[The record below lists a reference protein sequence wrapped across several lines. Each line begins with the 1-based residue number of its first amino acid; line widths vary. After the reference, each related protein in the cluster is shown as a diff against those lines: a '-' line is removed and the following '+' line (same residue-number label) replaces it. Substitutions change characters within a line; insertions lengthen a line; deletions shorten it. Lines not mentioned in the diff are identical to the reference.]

1 MSSGFIQKTSLWGSK
16 NSAKGKKGSM
26 FIVTIFT
33 FMIFAVLALSL
44 IFLTQVY
51 LKVSGYRKNSA
62 LLDYSSENGIKNGFH
77 YLIEAMSSAALP
89 LVISEE
95 RYGQLRESA
104 RNAEARILEEA
115 LGIRLP
121 VEILEDEEGMSWS
134 SRASGFLEK
143 ISEGENY
150 FSARFKLL
158 IDSEGKLKNF
168 LPKKASSFETRL
180 EILAGKIPLA
190 LIPLLISKNMAT
202 DEKKNFEANNN
213 IQLARIPNSFLYP
226 RANIVE
232 GGLIP
237 QDASPLLE
245 KALNIKIFRPQDL
258 SNARLRAALGLENS
272 TEPVPEGVYL
282 IRNDLGLGGIWI
294 QGNVEEMVTA
304 IEQDFQVI
312 AFQMDAG
319 LWTIKFSLAQSKT
332 YFYAP
337 DSVQT
342 YDLVPQGIILVSGE
356 IRSLGGGVV
365 DSEGKLR
372 LVKDEEVDSILQGI
386 NLTIIASG
394 PINLTSH
401 LLRQGVRWQEGIP
414 YIKGENA
421 QLLIYSTGKDFQ
433 SEQIKNGGISI
444 GENSPE
450 EIKIQAG
457 LTAQGEGFKI
467 LGGKKTVQILGSL
480 QANDYLSGG
489 SRLIMTPLF
498 PNPQAINSS
507 LFSPAAAA
515 PMLFLSSFESVEW
528 KEY

>member
-1 MSSGFIQKTSLWGSK
+1 MSSMFIQKTSLWGSQGPK
-16 NSAKGKKGSM
+16 KRAKGSM

-33 FMIFAVLALSL
+33 FLVFAVLALSL

-51 LKVSGYRKNSA
+51 LKVSGHRKNSA
-62 LLDYSSENGIKNGFH
+62 LLEYSSENGIKEGFH
-77 YLIEAMSSAALP
+77 YLIEAMSNAALP

-95 RYGQLRESA
+95 RYGQLRDSTK
-104 RNAEARILEEA
+104 NAEVRILEEA

-121 VEILEDEEGMSWS
+121 VEILEDEEEMSWN

-158 IDSEGKLKNF
+158 IDSEGKLKNY
-168 LPKKASSFETRL
+168 LPKKASSLETRL
-180 EILAGKIPLA
+180 EVLAGKVPLA
-190 LIPLLISKNMAT
+190 LIPFLISKNMAS
-202 DEKKNFEANNN
+202 DEKKNFDTKNN
-213 IQLARIPNSFLYP
+213 IQLVPIPNSLLYP

-245 KALNIKIFRPQDL
+245 KALNTKIFRPQDL
-258 SNARLRAALGLENS
+258 SEARLRAALGLENS
-272 TEPVPEGVYL
+272 SEPVPEGVYL

-312 AFQMDAG
+312 AFQMEAG
-319 LWTIKFSLAQSKT
+319 LWTIKFSPVQSKT

-342 YDLVPQGIILVSGE
+342 YDLVPQGIILVNGE
-356 IRSLGGGVV
+356 IRSLGGGLV
-365 DSEGKLR
+365 DPEGNIR
-372 LVKDEEVDSILQGI
+372 LVKDKEIDSILRGV
-386 NLTIIASG
+386 NLTIIASDT
-394 PINLTSH
+394 INITSH
-401 LLRQGVRWQEGIP
+401 LLRQGIKWQEGVP
-414 YIKGENA
+414 YVRGEEA

-433 SEQIKNGGISI
+433 GEQLKEGGISI
-444 GENSPE
+444 DENAPE

-467 LGGKKTVQILGSL
+467 LGGKKTVRILGGL
-480 QANDYLSGG
+480 QANNYLSGG
-489 SRLIMTPLF
+489 SRLMMTTLL

-507 LFSPAAAA
+507 LFSPATAE
-515 PMLFLSSFESVEW
+515 PMLFLSSFESLEW
-528 KEY
+528 KEF